1 MQPCCPDL
9 VTHSGNTHLPSFS
22 YTPATVFKVQG
33 ELADGVVGYEND
45 SGVWWA
51 AVYEVSQSWTRL
63 MRLSSSSSS
72 VLQNL

>member
-45 SGVWWA
+45 SGVRCA
-51 AVYEVSQSWTRL
+51 FLISVPRL
-63 MRLSSSSSS
+63 PVHHCEHM
-72 VLQNL
+72 